1 MSPKTFG
8 NLYRLA
14 LLPIAAAAFVAAGCG
29 SGSMISTG
37 NQSNTQTG
45 SAFVVGTDAPLASVA
60 SFSVQITS
68 MVANPS
74 GGGTPVSLISGTPTV
89 DFARFNGLQT
99 LLDMNDVPVGTYDSV
114 TITLGTGTIGY
125 LNTSTPP
132 PTVSTMAASYATGSN
147 PVTIN
152 LTNPLVIKEANTPVG
167 LRIDFDLAKSIGV
180 DGTGA
185 INGTV
190 TPTFDVATVKNSDR
204 GGYIDEFIAGV
215 VSVGTQSFVVQGP
228 HGEQFTINVSG
239 TTQWDGTATLSS
251 LNTSSVVEVM
261 GQLDP
266 ADQTLDADE
275 VGILTDS
282 KFYATGQITYVTP
295 SSGAATS
302 FELYTRSM
310 EPTSV
315 PLTLGQIAT
324 VNLTGNEKY
333 SIYWMRNPLTQ
344 FFFNSSALVAGQDVA
359 IGGPD
364 TGVVSETNV
373 GVTRINLRNWGFNGT
388 IVKGSQSASAGTF
401 QMQITGFAGV
411 LVPQTVTVYLFP
423 DSDFR
428 FGLGAFSDLADGA
441 TVRVVGLLLKNP
453 TNGQL
458 MLVARHVDGVNF
470 TDFTTFAF

>member
-1 MSPKTFG
+1 
-8 NLYRLA
+8 
-14 LLPIAAAAFVAAGCG
+14 
-29 SGSMISTG
+29 
-37 NQSNTQTG
+37 
-45 SAFVVGTDAPLASVA
+45 
-60 SFSVQITS
+60 
-68 MVANPS
+68 
-74 GGGTPVSLISGTPTV
+74 
-89 DFARFNGLQT
+89 
-99 LLDMNDVPVGTYDSV
+99 MNDVPVGTYDSV

-190 TPTFDVATVKNSDR
+190 TPTFNVATVKNSDK

-239 TTQWDGTATLSS
+239 MTQWDGTATLSS

-275 VGILTDS
+275 VGVLTDS